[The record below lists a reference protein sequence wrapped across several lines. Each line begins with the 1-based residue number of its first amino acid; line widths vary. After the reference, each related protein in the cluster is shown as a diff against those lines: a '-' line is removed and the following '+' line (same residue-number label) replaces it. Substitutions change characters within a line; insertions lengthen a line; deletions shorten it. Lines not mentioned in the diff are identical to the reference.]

1 MNMDD
6 QVYRRLARDHLSQS
20 WLAARLGLQPVQV
33 DLMRRAGE
41 LIGTRP
47 SGLQEHLYPAWQFDP
62 EGKPLG
68 AIRRVVS
75 AAREAGIDDERLI
88 QMLNMRIGL
97 GGQERLLD
105 AVREGREEYVLGVIK
120 SARSG

>member
-1 MNMDD
+1 MNGHGEA
-6 QVYRRLARDHLSQS
+6 YRRLARDHLSES
-20 WLAARLGLQPVQV
+20 WLAVRLGVQPAQV
-33 DLMRRAGE
+33 DMMRRAGE
-41 LIGTRP
+41 LVGTRP
-47 SGLQEHLYPAWQFDP
+47 SGSREYLYPAWQFDLDGRP
-62 EGKPLG
+62 IG